1 MSVISDTFSLFYKI
15 IANEEWHFTKA
26 NNLMRNL
33 ATELGNADDLI
44 LSLDRHLT
52 IVEKKKKILILT
64 FELSKTK
71 EAICW

>member
-1 MSVISDTFSLFYKI
+1 M
-15 IANEEWHFTKA
+15 A